1 MVCFSVIGDMG
12 SGNKLQL
19 KVAKSLTNIIKNN
32 NCKFVCGLGDNIY
45 DSGCNSPE
53 DKQFITKFETPYRNI
68 PNNIKFFMCLGNH
81 DYGKYLG
88 LINIDNSINQILYSY
103 LSQEQDKKW
112 ILPDKYYTFKKGNIN
127 FFVLDTNIDRM
138 TKKDIK
144 KQINFIKK
152 KIKESTSKWNIV
164 YGHHTWRS
172 VGGHGNADSKLE
184 NFFNSIF
191 KSGKIDLYMC
201 GHDHSNQFIE
211 KTLSKN
217 NKMYLI
223 VSGTG
228 GKNLDIYFNENN
240 MIENDS
246 KLKHFSKNPG
256 TVMIN
261 STNKTLDITFYNLNK
276 PEYNFIIKK

>member
-1 MVCFSVIGDMG
+1 MG

-19 KVAKSLTNIIKNN
+19 KVSKSLNNIIKNN

-53 DKQFITKFETPYRNI
+53 DNQFETKFEIPYRNI
-68 PNNIKFFMCLGNH
+68 PDNIKFFMCLGNH
-81 DYGKYLG
+81 DYGKYLR
-88 LINIDNSINQILYSY
+88 LINIDNSVNQILYSY
-103 LSQEQDKKW
+103 LSQKQDKKW

-138 TKKDIK
+138 TQKDIK
-144 KQINFIKK
+144 NQINFINK

-172 VGGHGNADSKLE
+172 VGGHGNADSELE
-184 NFFNSIF
+184 YFFNSIF

-211 KTLSKN
+211 KYLPKN
-217 NKMYLI
+217 KKMYLI

-228 GKNLDIYFNENN
+228 GQHPDIYFDEKNIN
-240 MIENDS
+240 ENDS
-246 KLKHFSKNPG
+246 KLKHFSKNSG
-256 TVMIN
+256 SVMIN
-261 STNKTLDITFYNLNK
+261 STNKTLDITFFNLNK
-276 PEYNFIIKK
+276 QEYNFIIKK

>member
-12 SGNKLQL
+12 SGNNQQF

-53 DKQFITKFETPYRNI
+53 DKQFITKFEIPYRNI
-68 PNNIKFFMCLGNH
+68 PDNIKFFMCLGNH

-103 LSQEQDKKW
+103 LSQEQNKKW

-144 KQINFIKK
+144 KQINFMKK

-172 VGGHGNADSKLE
+172 VGGHGNADSELE

-201 GHDHSNQFIE
+201 GHDHSNQLIE
-211 KTLSKN
+211 KILPKN
-217 NKMYLI
+217 KKMYLI

-228 GKNLDIYFNENN
+228 GKNLDIFFNKNN
-240 MIENDS
+240 MIKNDS
-246 KLKHFSKNPG
+246 KLEHFSKNPG

-261 STNKTLDITFYNLNK
+261 STNKTLDITFFNLNK
-276 PEYNFIIKK
+276 PEYNKIIKK